1 MISIF
6 QRARLT
12 SLFNISQNCVL
23 CDQSTIDAVCQ
34 PCQQSLSTSTH
45 ACPVCAAP
53 SQRQICGTCLRDQPH
68 FDASVAAFTYQY
80 PLDRLVRSFKFG
92 ANLTLVDFFADAL
105 AAKISQ
111 NTNSEQPLPTR
122 IIALPL
128 ANKRLATR
136 GFNQSA
142 LLADALA
149 HRLTLKVAHQAM
161 RRIRETPPQTGLSKA
176 LRLKNI
182 KGAFECVA
190 NVANQ
195 HIAIVD
201 DVMTTGA
208 TLSEAAKVLK
218 LAGARSVTTWII
230 ARAVVDVAN
239 VETVREK
246 S

>member
-1 MISIF
+1 MTGIF
-6 QRARLT
+6 QRARLS
-12 SLFNISQNCVL
+12 SLFNISQSCVL
-23 CDQSTIDAVCQ
+23 CDQSTLDTVCE
-34 PCQQSLSTSTH
+34 PCKLSLSTSTH

-53 SQRQICGTCLRDQPH
+53 SHQQICGACLRDQPH
-68 FDASVAAFTYQY
+68 FDASIAAFIYQY
-80 PLDRLVRSFKFG
+80 PLDRLVQAFKFG
-92 ANLTLVDFFADAL
+92 ANFTLVDFFADAL
-105 AAKISQ
+105 AAKILLHI
-111 NTNSEQPLPTR
+111 NTLPPPTR

-149 HRLTLKVAHQAM
+149 RRLTLKVAHHGL

-182 KGAFECVA
+182 KGAFECVSDFSG
-190 NVANQ
+190 Q
-195 HIAIVD
+195 HIAVVD

-218 LAGARSVTTWII
+218 QAGAASVSAWII
-230 ARAVVDVAN
+230 ARAVAHIG
-239 VETVREK
+239 EAT
-246 S
+246 

>member
-1 MISIF
+1 M
-6 QRARLT
+6 
-12 SLFNISQNCVL
+12 L
-23 CDQSTIDAVCQ
+23 CDASTTDAICQ
-34 PCQQSLSTSTH
+34 PCRLSLSTS
-45 ACPVCAAP
+45 AQSCPVCAAP
-53 SQRQICGTCLRDQPH
+53 SRGQICGTCLRDQPH
-68 FDASVAAFTYQY
+68 FDASVAAFIYQY
-80 PLDRLVRSFKFG
+80 PLDRLVQSFKFG

-111 NTNSEQPLPTR
+111 NANSEHPLPRR

-149 HRLTLKVAHQAM
+149 RRLGLRVAHHAM
-161 RRIRETPPQTGLSKA
+161 QRIRETPPQTGLSKA
-176 LRLKNI
+176 LRLKNM
-182 KGAFECVA
+182 KGAFECVGDISG
-190 NVANQ
+190 Q

-208 TLSEAAKVLK
+208 TLSEAAKVAK
-218 LAGARSVTTWII
+218 QAGAASVTTWII
-230 ARAVVDVAN
+230 ARAVAN
-239 VETVREK
+239 IGEK